1 MSPSFADD
9 LERAR
14 EQALE
19 KPIDPELASVRRLTD
34 ELQACR
40 QVMTSVKAGALLKRA
55 QRNLELAQRELSD
68 DGRASS
74 PSDPRCAR

>member
-1 MSPSFADD
+1 MIAPFADD
-9 LERAR
+9 LKRAR

-19 KPIDPELASVRRLTD
+19 EPIDPELASIRRLTD

-40 QVMTSVKAGALLKRA
+40 QVTTSAKAATLLKRA

-68 DGRASS
+68 G
-74 PSDPRCAR
+74 